1 MPWLWGD
8 HRYGYFLI
16 RIDNNFL
23 KLVDYHIPESVFP
36 KKITNYKVENG
47 YVIIIADE
55 EKMVLSLKGL

>member
-23 KLVDYHIPESVFP
+23 KLVDYRIPESVFP